1 MVHVSFSSSK
11 SSPNTQTGLQAA
23 CADPLSPQG
32 LIVRCS
38 DPTEYPR
45 PAWLG
50 WATITKVRLWRACR
64 EFPVKCLHET
74 SLWQRCASGYTRPP
88 GLFRTQQWGYA
99 VCRTLG
105 ASCPL
110 SLRKPFALLSDTPP
124 PRCLQVD
131 GGVPSLRFFHKKM
144 GTRVHLILREPHGS
158 WATSSREEV
167 ETRAFG
173 KGLLSTDCVPAL
185 RVC

>member
-1 MVHVSFSSSK
+1 M
-11 SSPNTQTGLQAA
+11 
-23 CADPLSPQG
+23 
-32 LIVRCS
+32 RCS

-74 SLWQRCASGYTRPP
+74 SLWQRCASGYIRPP

-124 PRCLQVD
+124 AQVSPSGRGSALTQILSQKD
-131 GGVPSLRFFHKKM
+131 GDSGPLDPQRATWVLGNQQQRRSGNACIRQRFTEH
-144 GTRVHLILREPHGS
+144 
-158 WATSSREEV
+158 
-167 ETRAFG
+167 
-173 KGLLSTDCVPAL
+173 
-185 RVC
+185 